1 MRKHFAFAL
10 AAALMLTGCQETT
23 TNDSEN
29 ITENDIGISEPV
41 TEKAIRQLTDEDF
54 KTITLNITSTDDPP
68 PLQLHELDLSTLDFG
83 ERLSPC
89 KAEGEREK
97 HFNIYVTGN
106 PEMQKEIEDNYNK
119 LADTPYEGKVFRV
132 LPTEDKLFIGVDYDD
147 LCYGMH
153 DWSIFSYDIASGEL
167 KELHEFSD
175 ADTSNYNYDSQFML
189 CAGRLLIG
197 MSTFKLTKD
206 AAGME
211 IHENDGT
218 VIYEINQETGELTEL
233 IRCQDHLNG
242 SEIDGKIVLA
252 HDEEIPG
259 TDPENPER
267 EWVYSTL
274 DPDTLE
280 MEEIL
285 RTNDYIFGYTNNGM
299 ITVNHDNNDM
309 TITGDDFALKLDKFG
324 IYNNVI
330 GDKVYI
336 LSNDQ
341 SIAYTNSYTLSIYDT
356 KKMECTVSNMD
367 GYGHNYQAA
376 GNGILSALGGGGA
389 NYKSPVFYIVPER
402 ATAYRIGRFNS
413 PIINASTH
421 GAAFWDEY
429 AEPVEYYY
437 GTVSTG
443 VSRENRGMLY
453 WFTY

>member
-68 PLQLHELDLSTLDFG
+68 PLQLHELDLSALDFG

-167 KELHEFSD
+167 EELHEFSD

-189 CAGRLLIG
+189 CAGRL
-197 MSTFKLTKD
+197 
-206 AAGME
+206 
-211 IHENDGT
+211 
-218 VIYEINQETGELTEL
+218 
-233 IRCQDHLNG
+233 
-242 SEIDGKIVLA
+242 
-252 HDEEIPG
+252 
-259 TDPENPER
+259 
-267 EWVYSTL
+267 
-274 DPDTLE
+274 
-280 MEEIL
+280 
-285 RTNDYIFGYTNNGM
+285 
-299 ITVNHDNNDM
+299 
-309 TITGDDFALKLDKFG
+309 
-324 IYNNVI
+324 
-330 GDKVYI
+330 
-336 LSNDQ
+336 
-341 SIAYTNSYTLSIYDT
+341 
-356 KKMECTVSNMD
+356 
-367 GYGHNYQAA
+367 
-376 GNGILSALGGGGA
+376 
-389 NYKSPVFYIVPER
+389 
-402 ATAYRIGRFNS
+402 
-413 PIINASTH
+413 
-421 GAAFWDEY
+421 
-429 AEPVEYYY
+429 
-437 GTVSTG
+437 
-443 VSRENRGMLY
+443 
-453 WFTY
+453 